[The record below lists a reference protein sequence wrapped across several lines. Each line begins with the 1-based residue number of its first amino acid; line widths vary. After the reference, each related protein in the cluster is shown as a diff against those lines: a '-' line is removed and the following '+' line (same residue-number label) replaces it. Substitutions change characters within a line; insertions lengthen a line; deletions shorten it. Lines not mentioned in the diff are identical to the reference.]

1 MVLGSSLRN
10 GCVVDKPTFN
20 LARSRRSDGRSISPS
35 CDMQHQAFDVH
46 LVEFHPAD
54 LGYAQRMPEDQQQQ
68 ATVAGFIPAPLRGQ
82 IKATIQAAQ
91 RQTRLTALQRLDLAL
106 LHCQVNNP
114 REFGHSGPSP
124 AFPLSRFSSVKGSWQ
139 RSSLTYRAAER
150 ASREASQFYVLR
162 PRTALLHTSSRQA
175 QPVQIAGKG

>member
-1 MVLGSSLRN
+1 LSHALMVLGSSLRN

-124 AFPLSRFSSVKGSWQ
+124 RHRITTELGIVRLFLQ
-139 RSSLTYRAAER
+139 RLIKCARRTV
-150 ASREASQFYVLR
+150 EANA
-162 PRTALLHTSSRQA
+162 T
-175 QPVQIAGKG
+175 